1 MIEFNATLLVAM
13 LSFVVFMFIM
23 NAIFYRPILSIIKKR
38 EDYINSN
45 YNDAKNIAQNAQ
57 EIIDEYNEKLEL
69 SKNEARKQ
77 TALKIEQVQKDE
89 FAKIQKAKD
98 KSKIEIQSKKEAL
111 EQDKNELKEKV
122 DTEVVK
128 SLVSDI
134 TYKITGKYYG

>member
-98 KSKIEIQSKKEAL
+98 KSKKEIQSKKEAL

>member
-13 LSFVVFMFIM
+13 LSFIVFMFIM

-45 YNDAKNIAQNAQ
+45 YNDAKTIAQNAQ
-57 EIIDEYNEKLEL
+57 QITDEYNEKLEL
-69 SKNEARKQ
+69 SKDEARKQ
-77 TALKIEQVQKDE
+77 TALKIEQVQRDE

-98 KSKIEIQSKKEAL
+98 ESKIEIQSKKETL

-122 DTEVVK
+122 DSEVIQ
-128 SLVSDI
+128 SLASDI
-134 TYKITGKYYG
+134 THKITGKYYG

>member
-1 MIEFNATLLVAM
+1 MIEFNATLIVAM

-45 YNDAKNIAQNAQ
+45 YNDAKNITQNAQ
-57 EIIDEYNEKLEL
+57 EITDEYNEKLEL

-98 KSKIEIQSKKEAL
+98 ESKIEIQSKKEAL

-122 DTEVVK
+122 DSEVVK
-128 SLVSDI
+128 SLASDI

>member
-57 EIIDEYNEKLEL
+57 EITDEYNEKLEL

-98 KSKIEIQSKKEAL
+98 ESKIEIQSKKEAL

-122 DTEVVK
+122 DSEVIQ
-128 SLVSDI
+128 SLASDI